1 MKTYKKIHE
10 SKEVANIHIAK
21 IKSNG
26 GTVITR
32 YLNNGNVELTY
43 YFDSD
48 VKDFKKLILKAVS
61 ENKKI
66 TVKYLVFSSG
76 FRKNDQSKWFFMQ
89 DMYNVDK
96 WNEWT
101 DEKQYIKAIMQRVN
115 YFIRRGFPNS
125 TEIG

>member
-1 MKTYKKIHE
+1 
-10 SKEVANIHIAK
+10 
-21 IKSNG
+21 
-26 GTVITR
+26 
-32 YLNNGNVELTY
+32 
-43 YFDSD
+43 
-48 VKDFKKLILKAVS
+48 
-61 ENKKI
+61 
-66 TVKYLVFSSG
+66 LVFSSG